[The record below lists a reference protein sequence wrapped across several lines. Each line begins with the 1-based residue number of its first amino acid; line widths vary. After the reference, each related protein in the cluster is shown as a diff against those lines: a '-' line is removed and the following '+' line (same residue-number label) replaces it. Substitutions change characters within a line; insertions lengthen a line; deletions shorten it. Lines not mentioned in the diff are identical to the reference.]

1 MLGAVRVR
9 MLDYMVHLKT
19 DTHILYFEAYPVQD
33 WTHLPTGEQGTS
45 YIDKENEPDE
55 REVFEDGKWLG
66 SSSSSMRKYSLNDQR
81 FKTREYSLGFDFYAN
96 GDLLHTK
103 CTKCG
108 KTDFVSV

>member
-1 MLGAVRVR
+1 MGKETQTPQLPQNAVSSSLCVCGSSEIN
-9 MLDYMVHLKT
+9 KT
-19 DTHILYFEAYPVQD
+19 FIE
-33 WTHLPTGEQGTS
+33 S
-45 YIDKENEPDE
+45 
-55 REVFEDGKWLG
+55 GKWLG

-96 GDLLHTK
+96 GELLHTK